1 MPKFNLYSAWM
12 DPMFYLW
19 GAVFAA
25 ALVTLVYSIR
35 RYLELKNKDV
45 FEEDEQP
52 SAEAE
57 NPFVVSDVP
66 AEQPELLPEPA
77 PEPAAEPVRAQPEAA
92 PKTYEAAAESAAPSG
107 SRAETFV
114 RGIYEGISG
123 LDARLKG
130 IEAQLSKGRGGND
143 FTVKFLEDILQD
155 METLDKAKIK
165 ARIEYLV
172 SDLKK

>member
-25 ALVTLVYSIR
+25 ALVALVYSIR
-35 RYLELKNKDV
+35 RYLELKNQDV
-45 FEEDEQP
+45 FEEEEQP
-52 SAEAE
+52 AAEAE
-57 NPFVVSDVP
+57 NPFIVSDVP

-77 PEPAAEPVRAQPEAA
+77 PAPEPVRAQPEAA
-92 PKTYEAAAESAAPSG
+92 PKAYAAAAESAPSG
-107 SRAETFV
+107 SPAETFV